1 MCKTPAVSDTLSL
14 QFGIV
19 GPHSLAEE
27 SQHLVHQWTG
37 SKRPRGWDYQLRNEI
52 GVNLVFERR
61 WRLFGCA
68 LLQKIGI
75 DLVLHAGVGL
85 GNVQT

>member
-1 MCKTPAVSDTLSL
+1 M
-14 QFGIV
+14 

-61 WRLFGCA
+61 WRLFGRA

-75 DLVLHAGVGL
+75 DLVLHTGVGL